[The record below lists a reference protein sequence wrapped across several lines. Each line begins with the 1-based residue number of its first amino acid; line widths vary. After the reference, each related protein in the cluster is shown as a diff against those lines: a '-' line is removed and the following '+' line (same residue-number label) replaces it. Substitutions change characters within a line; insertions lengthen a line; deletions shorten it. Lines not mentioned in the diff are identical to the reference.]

1 MQAAILIALLAAQ
14 TPTVP
19 QQVAH
24 KALAGE
30 FGALAAWQ
38 KEGYQAFL
46 ADPDGTTR
54 HTAWVTCYSSSDPG
68 CNETTASGRT
78 VSSRVAAM
86 RRSQATFGT
95 FVLIS
100 LPSGMELRQV
110 WDTGAKYNIPNV
122 NSEYAGPRNAA
133 RRGAT
138 HWCDRWLSYPSKR
151 TWVRSIYLVK
161 AR

>member
-1 MQAAILIALLAAQ
+1 MIPMLLAVLTAP

-30 FGALAAWQ
+30 FGVLADWQ
-38 KEGYQAFL
+38 KEGYQAIIDHG
-46 ADPDGTTR
+46 ATR
-54 HTAWVTCYSSSDPG
+54 HTAWITCYSSSDPG
-68 CNETTASGRT
+68 CNRTTASGRT
-78 VSSRVAAM
+78 VSPRVAAM
-86 RRSQATFGT
+86 RRSQAAFGT
-95 FVLIS
+95 YVLIS

-110 WDTGAKYNIPNV
+110 WDTGSSANIPRA
-122 NSEYAGPRNAA
+122 E

-138 HWCDRWLSYPSKR
+138 HWVDRWLPYASQR

-161 AR
+161 VRATP